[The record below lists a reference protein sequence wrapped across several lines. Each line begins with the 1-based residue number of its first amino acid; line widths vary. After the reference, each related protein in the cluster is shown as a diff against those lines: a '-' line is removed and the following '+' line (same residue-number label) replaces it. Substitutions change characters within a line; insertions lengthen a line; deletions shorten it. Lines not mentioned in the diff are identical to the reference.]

1 MNKKYERSM
10 NDKEKTLQIETGV
23 FWICFKGENAD
34 FICDKGRF
42 VKCGGKRIVEKITKD
57 EDGLNYK
64 YSHKKAWEELSKTA
78 AEGRYAEYAFN
89 DFPRGRIWFDIE
101 ERRHYVMYDEKLSPA
116 AKIVEEEIKK
126 NFHLIDPEFM
136 TDLMLYKS
144 RIQPE
149 IAVIK
154 RVFGGK

>member
-1 MNKKYERSM
+1 M

-64 YSHKKAWEELSKTA
+64 YSHKKVWEELSKTA

-154 RVFGGK
+154 RVFGEK